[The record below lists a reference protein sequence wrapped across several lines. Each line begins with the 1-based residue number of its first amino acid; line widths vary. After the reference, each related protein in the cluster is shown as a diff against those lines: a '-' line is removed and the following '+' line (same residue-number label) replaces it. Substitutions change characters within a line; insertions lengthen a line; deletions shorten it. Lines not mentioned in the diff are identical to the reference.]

1 MLLWVA
7 FEFERVDASAV
18 PVAGGAE
25 CPAAPRSRARRDSAP
40 TSENDDDDEAGGR
53 FFVLLLSPLA
63 AVADVEEVA
72 ENDCTAGGAAKAAA
86 VGEVGASGAHVG
98 MNGSSIPFP
107 KRR

>member
-1 MLLWVA
+1 MWVA

-40 TSENDDDDEAGGR
+40 TSENDDADEAGGR
-53 FFVLLLSPLA
+53 FFVLLSPLA
-63 AVADVEEVA
+63 AVADVEEA
-72 ENDCTAGGAAKAAA
+72 ENARTAGGAAKAAA